1 MTDRA
6 QGHTSISNKSSKTDT
21 KADIKPHCL
30 HAAFLCIMDG
40 ESDSFCVSTVLN
52 FRVSYVGQSTEAA
65 LKLLSVLEV
74 LEDLFKMSSC
84 IMFIDDVQCLL
95 VGLSLKKQHFNEF
108 I

>member
-1 MTDRA
+1 
-6 QGHTSISNKSSKTDT
+6 
-21 KADIKPHCL
+21 
-30 HAAFLCIMDG
+30 MDG

-74 LEDLFKMSSC
+74 LEDLFKMSSF

-108 I
+108 IWTRVSFLLFTNRNTFLNPTSAT

>member
-6 QGHTSISNKSSKTDT
+6 QEHTSISNKSSKTDT
-21 KADIKPHCL
+21 KADIKPRCL

-40 ESDSFCVSTVLN
+40 ESDSFCVNTVLN